1 MTTGSHIAWDDT
13 VLPFQLDL
21 PLIRGRVARLDGVLD
36 NVLAQHHYP
45 LVPFRSIIVDR
56 FDALRDVAQVGAPV
70 LVLHGDRDDVVPQRL
85 GRQLYDA
92 AADPKEA
99 VWIPGG
105 PHNDLWSRGAGD
117 AIVRFVTARTR

>member
-1 MTTGSHIAWDDT
+1 MLGL
-13 VLPFQLDL
+13 VLRA
-21 PLIRGRVARLDGVLD
+21 RGRGLG
-36 NVLAQHHYP
+36 LAALAVGTPWLAISGGRWFEYFFNR
-45 LVPFRSIIVDR
+45 VPFRSIIVDR

-105 PHNDLWSRGAGD
+105 HHNDLWSRGAGD